1 MNLKRISLSY
11 VAAYLMMGGLGLAI
25 IPDLFLELFQSNKD
39 YGNVMSRVV
48 GMFMITLSGLIA
60 AMLYFK
66 DFKYYGFSIAVRT
79 FIVLFLFLLFFMNGD
94 PFFIV
99 INVIVLLGLLPS
111 YVIFMKDRMKGS
123 SISSD

>member
-1 MNLKRISLSY
+1 M
-11 VAAYLMMGGLGLAI
+11 
-25 IPDLFLELFQSNKD
+25 P
-39 YGNVMSRVV
+39 RVV